1 MSHEPC
7 DRIRE
12 QLVPYSDGELAG
24 DPLGRVEAHLAEC
37 PGCRSDLHRLE
48 RSLDLARSVWQ
59 EAAEWVGAP
68 AVWPASRPARA
79 PVAGQ
84 PVPWRRAA
92 ALAATAA
99 VALVGLGTWAL
110 FLPGRQAQTARQHP
124 GETRE
129 APARPEREE
138 IGPKPS
144 DADDRDLAAAIARE
158 ARAARLAASI
168 ALLASEPSL
177 EAYRVRAE
185 QYLAEVDPG
194 RAAGRKPGPAAPS
207 SVKEPKS

>member
-1 MSHEPC
+1 
-7 DRIRE
+7 
-12 QLVPYSDGELAG
+12 
-24 DPLGRVEAHLAEC
+24 
-37 PGCRSDLHRLE
+37 
-48 RSLDLARSVWQ
+48 
-59 EAAEWVGAP
+59 
-68 AVWPASRPARA
+68 
-79 PVAGQ
+79 VAGR

-92 ALAATAA
+92 ALAWAAA
-99 VALVGLGTWAL
+99 VVLMGLGTWTW
-110 FLPGRQAQTARQHP
+110 FHSGRQAETARQHP

-129 APARPEREE
+129 APGRPEREE
-138 IGPKPS
+138 IVVKTS

-168 ALLASEPSL
+168 ALLATEPSL
-177 EAYRVRAE
+177 APYRVRAE

>member
-1 MSHEPC
+1 
-7 DRIRE
+7 
-12 QLVPYSDGELAG
+12 VPYSDGELAG
-24 DPLGRVEAHLAEC
+24 DAPGRVEAHLAGC
-37 PGCRSDLHRLE
+37 PGCRSELARLA
-48 RSLDLARSVWQ
+48 RSLELARSVWHQ
-59 EAAEWVGAP
+59 AAERTGAP
-68 AVWPASRPARA
+68 AVWPASPPAGA
-79 PVAGQ
+79 PVAGRA
-84 PVPWRRAA
+84 VPWRWAA
-92 ALAATAA
+92 AVAATAA

-110 FLPGRQAQTARQHP
+110 FLPGRQAQTARQQP

-129 APARPEREE
+129 APGRPEREE
-138 IGPKPS
+138 IVVKTS

-168 ALLASEPSL
+168 ALLATEPSL